1 MKLYRYLVIM
11 VAMVIQ
17 KYSLYYHKLLT
28 VTTMPGMMLP
38 TSQYCLL

>member
-17 KYSLYYHKLLT
+17 KYNLYYHNLLT
-28 VTTMPGMMLP
+28 VPGMMLP
-38 TSQYCLL
+38 TSQDRLM